1 MIEFQKKSVVLIVKI
16 QGEIDH
22 HCAAI
27 LREKIEKEFQ
37 KSDTKHLI
45 FDFKDVTFMDS
56 SGIGMVIGRY
66 KSVMAY
72 GGKTVVANANEKV
85 SQIFQMAGMQRIIPQ
100 YASVTEALKAIGGV
114 KNAVWKWNDSTI

>member
-1 MIEFQKKSVVLIVKI
+1 MYERRKDMTIEFQKKSVILIVKI

-37 KSDTKHLI
+37 RSDAKHLI
-45 FDFKDVTFMDS
+45 FDFKEVSFMDS
-56 SGIGMVIGRY
+56 SGIGMIIGRY
-66 KSVMAY
+66 KNVMAC

-100 YASVTEALKAIGGV
+100 YPSVTEALRAIGGV
-114 KNAVWKWNDSTI
+114 KNAV

>member
-1 MIEFQKKSVVLIVKI
+1 MNIEFQKKSSTLIVQI

-27 LREKIEKEFQ
+27 FREKIEKEFQ
-37 KSDTKHLI
+37 RNDAKNLI
-45 FDFKDVTFMDS
+45 FDFQYVTFMDS

-66 KSVMAY
+66 KNVLAY

-85 SQIFQMAGMQRIIPQ
+85 AQIFQMAGLQKIIPQ
-100 YASVTEALKAIGGV
+100 YQSLTEALKVMGGA
-114 KNAVWKWNDSTI
+114 KNAV